1 MSYMSNARFL
11 SDIPPIWRLDPG
23 LEVAHKAS
31 LPVLDRRVT
40 PECLIE
46 GILCMARTYEV
57 V

>member
-1 MSYMSNARFL
+1 MSNARCL
-11 SDIPPIWRLDPG
+11 SDIPSIWRLDPG

-46 GILCMARTYEV
+46 GFLCMARTYEV